1 MPKLLAIAFLLF
13 LALPAMAEDIELSAD
28 NGLEWNQKDRKI
40 TMSENARATSKDY
53 DMRADLIET
62 FYKGDKKIYRVVATG
77 AVRVVSKTETMTTD
91 RLAYDF
97 DPEAITLSP
106 DGRPTRLKTADSE
119 IVANGEVFYNKAKF
133 YATATK
139 AEIIHAGRRLF
150 ANDIRIDFAKKTNEI
165 SKIVAKG
172 DIRLIDGEEEMLGD
186 EAEYD
191 PKSGMT
197 TLVGNV
203 RLKKGD
209 SASLSGERIV
219 YDMNAGVARVLPQ
232 KGAKV
237 TGRFSTDKK

>member
-1 MPKLLAIAFLLF
+1 MKRLLLILLLLLA
-13 LALPAMAEDIELSAD
+13 ALPAVAEDIELSAD
-28 NGLEWNQKDRKI
+28 NGLEWDQKERKI

-53 DMRADLIET
+53 DMRADLIEA
-62 FYKGDKKIYRVVATG
+62 FYKGDKKIYRIVASG
-77 AVRVVSKTETMTTD
+77 AVGVVSKAETITTD

-106 DGRPTRLKTADSE
+106 DGRPTRLKTKDSE
-119 IVANGEVFYNKAKF
+119 IIADGEVFYNKARF

-139 AEIIHAGRRLF
+139 AEIIHAGKRLF

-172 DIRLIDGEEEMLGD
+172 DIRLVDGEEELLGD

-191 PKSGMT
+191 PKAGMT

-219 YDMNAGVARVLPQ
+219 YDMNAGIARVLPQ